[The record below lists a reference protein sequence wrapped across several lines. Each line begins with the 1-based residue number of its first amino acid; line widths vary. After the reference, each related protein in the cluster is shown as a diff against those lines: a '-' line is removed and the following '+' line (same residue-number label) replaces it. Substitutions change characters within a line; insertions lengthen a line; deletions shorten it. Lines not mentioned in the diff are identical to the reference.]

1 MTHNERTGPAP
12 NLESIEQDA
21 RRRAPEEDEGVNYD
35 EELDQKRVLDD
46 VMLEDGNDERLPSE
60 RLEHRDDPDDDGRA
74 PGVDEQ
80 RQDKRRQQY
89 DDGADLVSEL
99 D

>member
-1 MTHNERTGPAP
+1 MTRNERTGPAP
-12 NLESIEQDA
+12 NLEGMEQQNL
-21 RRRAPEEDEGVNYD
+21 RRTEEEDEGVNYD
-35 EELDQKRVLDD
+35 DELDQKRILDD
-46 VMLEDGNDERLPSE
+46 VMLEGGNDERMPSE
-60 RLEHRDDPDDDGRA
+60 RLEHRDDPDEVGRA

-80 RQDKRRQQY
+80 RQEKRRQQY